1 MFYTHLGLV
10 ANTTTLRFANTNLD
24 LKMFKNPTKEQ
35 NTLKF
40 VMNQTNTQS
49 CRRLDIYLANN
60 IAQHLIKD
68 TNQRD
73 PDFVFRGWR
82 DEEKLYPDGEL
93 CFLNTSS
100 ITRSKQSVSY
110 GLNTGSFRFTYKSKR
125 ATCTIRTHPNPCTDK
140 AYITQDDQ
148 INKSISIEFDTAED
162 NHLALEMVK
171 QATAYIDK
179 YVLECD
185 DGSNSIKIYCN
196 DEGYWEKCMSKRKRR
211 LETIYLPKADKQII
225 IDDVAKFLLPSTL
238 DRYESIGRTHKRVY
252 LFEGLPGT
260 GKSSFILALAS
271 HFGYDLAVISFTE
284 KVTDGILTRL
294 LKNLPE
300 KTILVMEDIDVL
312 FTDRKKNDEHK
323 NMVTFSGI
331 LNNLDG
337 ITTQDGFMCFIT
349 TNYKN
354 LLDSALL
361 RPGRIDRQLRF
372 EAATREQLQDMFT
385 RFMGELYTDE
395 KFKEFYRGFVALG
408 ISSTICLIQEYL
420 FQYIDNPDAAI
431 SNLDELRTLFE
442 TSTKKS
448 ADLYT

>member
-1 MFYTHLGLV
+1 MK
-10 ANTTTLRFANTNLD
+10 D
-24 LKMFKNPTKEQ
+24 K
-35 NTLKF
+35 NTLKL
-40 VMNQTNTQS
+40 VMNQTNHQS

-60 IAQHLIKD
+60 IAQELIKD

-73 PDFVFRGWR
+73 PDFKFVGWR
-82 DEEKLYPDGEL
+82 DEESLYPDGEL
-93 CFLNTSS
+93 CFINISS
-100 ITRSKQSVSY
+100 ITRTKQSVSY
-110 GLNTGSFRFTYKSKR
+110 GLNRGSFRFTYKDKP
-125 ATCTIRTHPNPCTDK
+125 ATCTVRINSDSHMASP
-140 AYITQDDQ
+140 YISVDDHH
-148 INKSISIEFDTAED
+148 NKSITLEFDITED
-162 NHLALEMVK
+162 NYLALEMVK

-185 DGSNSIKIYCN
+185 DGANSIKIFCN
-196 DEGYWEKCMSKRKRR
+196 DEGYWEKCLSKRKRR
-211 LETIYLPKADKQII
+211 LETIYLPKADKQSVV
-225 IDDVAKFLLPSTL
+225 DDITHFLLPSTA

-252 LFEGLPGT
+252 LFEGLPGS

-284 KVTDGILTRL
+284 KVTDGTLTRL

-337 ITTQDGFMCFIT
+337 ITTQDGFLCFIT

-354 LLDSALL
+354 QLDSALL

-372 EAATREQLQDMFT
+372 DTATKEQIQDMYSK
-385 RFMGELYTDE
+385 FMGDLYTDE
-395 KFKEFYRGFVALG
+395 KFKEFYRGFAALG
-408 ISSTICLIQEYL
+408 ISTTISLIQEYL
-420 FQYIDNPDAAI
+420 FKYIDNPDAAI
-431 SNLDELRTLFE
+431 SNLDELRGLFE
-442 TSTKKS
+442 ASNKP
-448 ADLYT
+448 AAELYT

>member
-1 MFYTHLGLV
+1 MTEKLQQQPQV
-10 ANTTTLRFANTNLD
+10 N
-24 LKMFKNPTKEQ
+24 
-35 NTLKF
+35 KF
-40 VMNQTNTQS
+40 RLVMNQTNQQN

-60 IAQHLIKD
+60 IAQEIIQD
-68 TNQRD
+68 TKQRD
-73 PDFVFRGWR
+73 PDFRFLGWLS
-82 DEEKLYPDGEL
+82 ESVGEL
-93 CFLNTSS
+93 CFHNTAN
-100 ITRSKQSVSY
+100 ITRAKLSVSY
-110 GLNTGSFRFTYKSKR
+110 GLNSGAFRFEYKGHLGICNVRVNADQYLKQ
-125 ATCTIRTHPNPCTDK
+125 TH
-140 AYITQDDQ
+140 ITPDDQ
-148 INKSISIEFDTAED
+148 INKSITMEFMDPLK
-162 NHLALEMVK
+162 NYLVVEMVK
-171 QATAYIDK
+171 QATTYIDK

-185 DGSNSIKIYCN
+185 DGENTIKIFCN
-196 DEGYWEKCMSKRKRR
+196 DEGYWDKVMSKRKRR
-211 LETIYLPKADKQII
+211 LETIYLPKTDKKLI
-225 IDDVAKFLLPSTL
+225 IDDITHFLLPSTI

-284 KVTDGILTRL
+284 KVTDGTLTRL
-294 LKNLPE
+294 LKNLPP

-337 ITTQDGFMCFIT
+337 ITTQDGFLCFIT
-349 TNYKN
+349 TNYKD
-354 LLDSALL
+354 LLDQALL

-372 EAATREQLQDMFT
+372 DTATREQIQDMYV

-395 KFKEFYRGFVALG
+395 KFKEFYRGFAALG
-408 ISSTICLIQEYL
+408 ISTTISLIQEYL

-431 SNLDELRTLFE
+431 SNLDQLVVLFE
-442 TSTKKS
+442 TASKRS

>member
-1 MFYTHLGLV
+1 
-10 ANTTTLRFANTNLD
+10 
-24 LKMFKNPTKEQ
+24 MFKNPMTKP
-35 NTLKF
+35 NTLKL
-40 VMNQTNTQS
+40 VMNQTNNQS

-73 PDFVFRGWR
+73 PDFVFCGWR
-82 DEEKLYPDGEL
+82 DEEKYYPDGEL

-100 ITRSKQSVSY
+100 ITRSKQSISY
-110 GLNTGSFRFTYKSKR
+110 GLNTGSFKFTYKGKH
-125 ATCTIRTHPNPCTDK
+125 ATCTIRTHQDATAIKP
-140 AYITQDDQ
+140 YITQDQQ
-148 INKSISIEFDTAED
+148 INKSITLEFDAAEY

-185 DGSNSIKIYCN
+185 DGANSIKIYCN
-196 DEGYWEKCMSKRKRR
+196 DEGYWEKCLSKRKRR
-211 LETIYLPKADKQII
+211 LETIYLPKADKQSIV
-225 IDDVAKFLLPSTL
+225 DDITHFMLPSTA

-252 LFEGLPGT
+252 LFEGLPGS

-284 KVTDGILTRL
+284 KVTDGTLTRL

-337 ITTQDGFMCFIT
+337 ITTQDGFLCFIT

-354 LLDSALL
+354 LLDSALI
-361 RPGRIDRQLRF
+361 RPGRVDKQLRF
-372 EAATREQLQDMFT
+372 DTATKEQLQDMFT

-395 KFKEFYRGFVALG
+395 KFKEFYRGFAALG
-408 ISSTICLIQEYL
+408 ISTTISLIQEYM

-431 SNLDELRTLFE
+431 SNLEELRVLFE
-442 TSTKKS
+442 TSSKP
-448 ADLYT
+448 AAELYT

>member
-1 MFYTHLGLV
+1 MS
-10 ANTTTLRFANTNLD
+10 
-24 LKMFKNPTKEQ
+24 LKQQ

-40 VMNQTNTQS
+40 VMNKTNNHGS
-49 CRRLDIYLANN
+49 RRLDIYLANN
-60 IAQHLIKD
+60 IAQQLIKD

-73 PDFVFRGWR
+73 PDFVFCGWQ
-82 DEEKLYPDGEL
+82 DDKKYYPGGEL
-93 CFLNTSS
+93 CFINTSS
-100 ITRSKQSVSY
+100 ITRSKQSISY
-110 GLNTGSFRFTYKSKR
+110 GLNTGSFRFTYKSKP
-125 ATCTIRTHPNPCTDK
+125 AICVIRTHPNPCADK

-148 INKSISIEFDTAED
+148 INKSISIEFDAAED
-162 NHLALEMVK
+162 NYLVLEMIK
-171 QATAYIDK
+171 QATTYIDK

-185 DGSNSIKIYCN
+185 DGANSIKIYCN
-196 DEGYWEKCMSKRKRR
+196 DEGYWEKCLSKRKRR
-211 LETIYLPKADKQII
+211 LETIYLPKADKQLII
-225 IDDVAKFLLPSTL
+225 GDITNFLLPSTA

-252 LFEGLPGT
+252 LFEGIPGS

-284 KVTDGILTRL
+284 KVTDGTLTRL

-337 ITTQDGFMCFIT
+337 ITTQDGFLCFIT

-372 EAATREQLQDMFT
+372 DTATKEQIQDMFN

-395 KFKEFYRGFVALG
+395 KFKEFYRGFAALG
-408 ISSTICLIQEYL
+408 ISTTISLIQEYL

-431 SNLDELRTLFE
+431 SNLAELRVLFE
-442 TSTKKS
+442 VSNKKS
-448 ADLYT
+448 AELYT

>member
-1 MFYTHLGLV
+1 M
-10 ANTTTLRFANTNLD
+10 NKTN
-24 LKMFKNPTKEQ
+24 NHG
-35 NTLKF
+35 
-40 VMNQTNTQS
+40 S
-49 CRRLDIYLANN
+49 RRLDIYLANN
-60 IAQHLIKD
+60 IAQQLIKD

-73 PDFVFRGWR
+73 PDFVFCGWQ
-82 DEEKLYPDGEL
+82 DDKKYYPGGEL
-93 CFLNTSS
+93 CFINTSS
-100 ITRSKQSVSY
+100 ITRSKQSISY
-110 GLNTGSFRFTYKSKR
+110 GLNTGSFRFTYKSKP
-125 ATCTIRTHPNPCTDK
+125 AICVIRTHPNPCADK

-148 INKSISIEFDTAED
+148 INKSISIEFDAAED
-162 NHLALEMVK
+162 NYLVLEMIK
-171 QATAYIDK
+171 QATTYIDK

-185 DGSNSIKIYCN
+185 DGANSIKIYCN
-196 DEGYWEKCMSKRKRR
+196 DEGYWEKCLSKRKRR
-211 LETIYLPKADKQII
+211 LETIYLPKADKQLII
-225 IDDVAKFLLPSTL
+225 GDITNFLLPSTA

-252 LFEGLPGT
+252 LFEGIPGS

-284 KVTDGILTRL
+284 KVTDGTLTRL

-337 ITTQDGFMCFIT
+337 ITTQDGFLCFIT

-372 EAATREQLQDMFT
+372 DTATKEQIQDMFN

-395 KFKEFYRGFVALG
+395 KFKEFYRGFAALG
-408 ISSTICLIQEYL
+408 ISTTISLIQEYL

-431 SNLDELRTLFE
+431 SNLAELRVLFE
-442 TSTKKS
+442 VSNKKS
-448 ADLYT
+448 AELYT

>member
-1 MFYTHLGLV
+1 MS
-10 ANTTTLRFANTNLD
+10 
-24 LKMFKNPTKEQ
+24 LKQQ

-40 VMNQTNTQS
+40 VMNKTNNHGS
-49 CRRLDIYLANN
+49 RRLDIYLANN
-60 IAQHLIKD
+60 IAQQLIKD

-73 PDFVFRGWR
+73 PDFVFCGWQD
-82 DEEKLYPDGEL
+82 DEKYYPGGEL
-93 CFLNTSS
+93 CFINTSS
-100 ITRSKQSVSY
+100 ITRSKQSISY
-110 GLNTGSFRFTYKSKR
+110 GLNTGSFRFTYKSKP
-125 ATCTIRTHPNPCTDK
+125 AICVIRTHPNPCADK

-148 INKSISIEFDTAED
+148 INKSISIEFDAAED
-162 NHLALEMVK
+162 NYLVLEMIK
-171 QATAYIDK
+171 QATTYIDK

-185 DGSNSIKIYCN
+185 DGANSIKIYCN
-196 DEGYWEKCMSKRKRR
+196 DEGYWEKCLSKRKRR
-211 LETIYLPKADKQII
+211 LETIYLPKADKQLII
-225 IDDVAKFLLPSTL
+225 GDITNFLLPSTA

-252 LFEGLPGT
+252 LFEGIPGS

-284 KVTDGILTRL
+284 KVTDGTLTRL

-337 ITTQDGFMCFIT
+337 ITTQDGFLCFIT

-372 EAATREQLQDMFT
+372 DTATKEQIQDMFN

-395 KFKEFYRGFVALG
+395 KFKEFYRGFAALG
-408 ISSTICLIQEYL
+408 ISTTISLIQEYL

-431 SNLDELRTLFE
+431 SNLAELRVLFE
-442 TSTKKS
+442 VSNKKS
-448 ADLYT
+448 AELYT

>member
-1 MFYTHLGLV
+1 M
-10 ANTTTLRFANTNLD
+10 NKTN
-24 LKMFKNPTKEQ
+24 NHG
-35 NTLKF
+35 
-40 VMNQTNTQS
+40 S
-49 CRRLDIYLANN
+49 RRLDIYLANN
-60 IAQHLIKD
+60 IAQQLIKD

-73 PDFVFRGWR
+73 PDFVFCRWQ
-82 DEEKLYPDGEL
+82 DYEKYYPVGEL
-93 CFLNTSS
+93 CFINTSS

-110 GLNTGSFRFTYKSKR
+110 GLNTGSFRFTYKGKP
-125 ATCTIRTHPNPCTDK
+125 AKCVIRTHPNPYEDK

-148 INKSISIEFDTAED
+148 INKSISIEFDAAED
-162 NHLALEMVK
+162 NYLVLEMVK
-171 QATAYIDK
+171 QAGTYIDK

-185 DGSNSIKIYCN
+185 DGENTIKIFCN
-196 DEGYWEKCMSKRKRR
+196 DEGYWDKVMSKRKRR
-211 LETIYLPKADKQII
+211 LETIYLPKTDKKLI
-225 IDDVAKFLLPSTL
+225 IDDITHFLLPSTL

-271 HFGYDLAVISFTE
+271 YFGYDLAVISFTE
-284 KVTDGILTRL
+284 KVTDGTLTRL
-294 LKNLPE
+294 LKNLPP

-337 ITTQDGFMCFIT
+337 ITTQDGFLCFIT

-354 LLDSALL
+354 LLDTALL

-372 EAATREQLQDMFT
+372 EAATREQIQDMFC

-395 KFKEFYRGFVALG
+395 KFKEFYRGFAALG
-408 ISSTICLIQEYL
+408 ISSTISLIQEYL

-431 SNLDELRTLFE
+431 SNLEQLLTLYE
-442 TSTKKS
+442 TSNKKS
-448 ADLYT
+448 AELYT

>member
-1 MFYTHLGLV
+1 M
-10 ANTTTLRFANTNLD
+10 NKTN
-24 LKMFKNPTKEQ
+24 NHG
-35 NTLKF
+35 
-40 VMNQTNTQS
+40 S
-49 CRRLDIYLANN
+49 RRLDIYLANN
-60 IAQHLIKD
+60 IAQQLIKD

-73 PDFVFRGWR
+73 PDFVFCRWQ
-82 DEEKLYPDGEL
+82 DYEKYYPVGEL
-93 CFLNTSS
+93 CFINTSS

-110 GLNTGSFRFTYKSKR
+110 GLNTGSFRFTYKGKP
-125 ATCTIRTHPNPCTDK
+125 ANCVIRTHPNPYEDK

-148 INKSISIEFDTAED
+148 INKSISIEFDAAED
-162 NHLALEMVK
+162 NYLVLEMIK
-171 QATAYIDK
+171 QATTYIDK

-185 DGSNSIKIYCN
+185 DGADSIKIYCN
-196 DEGYWEKCMSKRKRR
+196 DEGYWEKCLSKCKRR
-211 LETIYLPKADKQII
+211 LETIYLPKADKQLI
-225 IDDVAKFLLPSTL
+225 IDDITNFLLPSTA

-252 LFEGLPGT
+252 LFEGLPGS

-271 HFGYDLAVISFTE
+271 HFGYDIAVISFTE
-284 KVTDGILTRL
+284 KVTDGTLTRL

-337 ITTQDGFMCFIT
+337 ITTQDGFLCFIT

-372 EAATREQLQDMFT
+372 DTATKEQIQDMFC

-395 KFKEFYRGFVALG
+395 KFKEFYRGFAALG
-408 ISSTICLIQEYL
+408 ISTTISLIQEYL

-431 SNLDELRTLFE
+431 SNLDELRTLYE
-442 TSTKKS
+442 TSCNKP
-448 ADLYT
+448 AGELYT

>member
-1 MFYTHLGLV
+1 MS
-10 ANTTTLRFANTNLD
+10 
-24 LKMFKNPTKEQ
+24 LKER
-35 NTLKF
+35 NTLKL
-40 VMNQTNTQS
+40 VMNQTNHQS

-60 IAQHLIKD
+60 IAQELIKD

-73 PDFVFRGWR
+73 PDFKFVGWR
-82 DEEKLYPDGEL
+82 DDESLYPDGEL

-110 GLNTGSFRFTYKSKR
+110 GLNYGSFRFTYKGKLGN
-125 ATCTIRTHPNPCTDK
+125 CVIRTHANPSADK
-140 AYITQDDQ
+140 AYITQDDHH
-148 INKSISIEFDTAED
+148 NKSITLEFDKSED
-162 NHLALEMVK
+162 NYLALEMVK

-185 DGSNSIKIYCN
+185 DGANSIKIYCN
-196 DEGYWEKCMSKRKRR
+196 DEGYWEKCLSKRKRR
-211 LETIYLPKADKQII
+211 LETIYLPKSDKQTIV
-225 IDDVAKFLLPSTL
+225 DDITHFLLPSTA

-252 LFEGLPGT
+252 LFEGLPGS

-284 KVTDGILTRL
+284 KVTDGTLTRL

-337 ITTQDGFMCFIT
+337 ITTQDGFLCFIT

-354 LLDSALL
+354 QLDSALL

-372 EAATREQLQDMFT
+372 DTATKEQIQDMYSK
-385 RFMGELYTDE
+385 FMGDLYTDE
-395 KFKEFYRGFVALG
+395 KFKEFYRGFAALG
-408 ISSTICLIQEYL
+408 ISTTISLIQEYL
-420 FQYIDNPDAAI
+420 FKYIDNPDAAI
-431 SNLDELRTLFE
+431 SNLDELRGLFE
-442 TSTKKS
+442 ASNKP
-448 ADLYT
+448 AAELYT

>member
-1 MFYTHLGLV
+1 M
-10 ANTTTLRFANTNLD
+10 NKTN
-24 LKMFKNPTKEQ
+24 NHG
-35 NTLKF
+35 
-40 VMNQTNTQS
+40 S
-49 CRRLDIYLANN
+49 RRLDIYLANN
-60 IAQHLIKD
+60 IAQQLIKD

-73 PDFVFRGWR
+73 PDFVFCRWQ
-82 DEEKLYPDGEL
+82 DYEKYYPVGEL
-93 CFLNTSS
+93 CFINTSS

-110 GLNTGSFRFTYKSKR
+110 GLNTGSFRFTYKGKP
-125 ATCTIRTHPNPCTDK
+125 AKCVIRTHPNPYEDK

-148 INKSISIEFDTAED
+148 INKSISIEFDAAED
-162 NHLALEMVK
+162 NYLVLEMVK
-171 QATAYIDK
+171 QAGTYIDK

-185 DGSNSIKIYCN
+185 DGENTIKIFCN
-196 DEGYWEKCMSKRKRR
+196 DEGYWDKVMSKRKRR
-211 LETIYLPKADKQII
+211 LETIYLPKTDKKLI
-225 IDDVAKFLLPSTL
+225 IDDITHFLLPSTL

-271 HFGYDLAVISFTE
+271 YFGYDLAVISFTE
-284 KVTDGILTRL
+284 KVTDGTLTRL
-294 LKNLPE
+294 LKNLPP

-337 ITTQDGFMCFIT
+337 ITTQDGFLCFIT

-354 LLDSALL
+354 LLDTALL

-372 EAATREQLQDMFT
+372 EAATREQIQDMYV

-395 KFKEFYRGFVALG
+395 KFKEFYRGFAALG
-408 ISSTICLIQEYL
+408 ISSTISLIQEYL

-431 SNLDELRTLFE
+431 SNLEQLLTLYE
-442 TSTKKS
+442 TSNKKS
-448 ADLYT
+448 AELYT